1 MFDFFRR
8 ALYLLRV
15 RQNSAFMVMMDQ
27 HIEELKSRYLS
38 DERRLEPYGYKVYS
52 QGDEDGILA
61 EIFRRIGVTDRRFI
75 EFGCGDGLENN
86 TSYLALQG
94 WQGLWIDSLEHNESA
109 IRKRWAEA
117 LASGQL
123 TLQRA
128 FITATNINDLISAN
142 GFSGE
147 IDLLSVDIDSN
158 DYHVWE
164 AISVVQPRVVC
175 VEYNAKYPP
184 PFRWVMP
191 RDDSYVWDGTD
202 RMGASLSALADL
214 GERKGLALVGCDII
228 GTNAFFVRHDLA
240 VGKFAEPFTPENHY
254 HPPRYYLTF
263 GFFSGHSASSQFS
276 GNSAPGLQ
284 ARGSATRP
292 AQAGASVQA
301 PRRGR
306 AA

>member
-8 ALYLLRV
+8 ALDLLRV
-15 RQNSAFMVMMDQ
+15 RQNSAFMVMMEQ
-27 HIEELKSRYLS
+27 RIEELRSRYLS

-52 QGDEDGILA
+52 QADEDGILA
-61 EIFRRIGVTDRRFI
+61 EIFRRIGATDHRFI

-94 WQGLWIDSLEHNESA
+94 WRGLWIDSLEHNEAA
-109 IRKRWAEA
+109 IRKRWTEA
-117 LASGQL
+117 VTSGQL
-123 TLQRA
+123 SLQRA
-128 FITATNINDLISAN
+128 FITADNINDLISAN

-147 IDLLSVDIDSN
+147 IDLLSIDIDSN

-175 VEYNAKYPP
+175 IEYNAKYPP

-202 RMGASLSALADL
+202 RMGASLSALAEL

-228 GTNAFFVRHDLA
+228 GANAFFVRQDLA
-240 VGKFAEPFTPENHY
+240 AGKFAEPFTPENHY
-254 HPPRYYLTF
+254 HPPRYYMTF
-263 GFFSGHSASSQFS
+263 GFFTGHSARGQFS
-276 GNSAPGLQ
+276 GHPDLGQ
-284 ARGSATRP
+284 PPRATPP
-292 AQAGASVQA
+292 AQAEVKAWP
-301 PRRGR
+301 PRRR
-306 AA
+306 DDAA